1 MRGCGNGYKKTA
13 MEKESFKEFVLD
25 QLHLLERVDCRSM
38 FGGHGLYC
46 EGIFFGII
54 ADGRVYFKTNT
65 NSVSDYL
72 DRGMKPFQPNP
83 KQTLK
88 NYYEV
93 PVEILEDEEQLA
105 VWARTAVNNLS

>member
-1 MRGCGNGYKKTA
+1 

-25 QLHLLERVDCRSM
+25 QLRLLGRVKCRAM

-54 ADGRVYFKTNT
+54 SKGWLYFKTNST
-65 NSVSDYL
+65 TVSNYL
-72 DRGMKPFQPNP
+72 EWDMKAFQPKP
-83 KQTLK
+83 RQTLK

-93 PVEILEDEEQLA
+93 PAEILEDEDQLA
-105 VWARTAVNNLS
+105 VWARKAVEKLP

>member
-1 MRGCGNGYKKTA
+1 

-25 QLHLLERVDCRSM
+25 QLRLLERVDCRAM

-54 ADGRVYFKTNT
+54 SDGRVYFKTNKT
-65 NSVSDYL
+65 TVSDFL
-72 DRGMKPFQPNP
+72 ERDMKPFQPSP
-83 KQTLK
+83 LQKLK

-93 PVEILEDEEQLA
+93 PVEIFEDEEQFA
-105 VWARTAVNNLS
+105 EWARKAVGVTK